1 MKIVIGGASGVGKSF
16 VGYLSLGNNDIVV
29 VDEDAAKLDDIAKE
43 YDIQPVTGSISNP
56 DIQEAVGMKKADM
69 MIAVT
74 ENDEV
79 NLVACQVAYTL
90 FGVPRKIARVD
101 SQYFLNP
108 LWNKL
113 YNEKSL
119 PVDLVITPDI
129 EIASFLVGLFK
140 LPGSMAVYPF
150 LNKELNIF
158 NFRQKDTDIPFMKFS
173 LNHINSK
180 LAELSAAVVM
190 ILRGNHRILAYEE
203 DVYLQRNDIIYIA
216 CSPERN
222 IDVMRLFGV
231 DHNPYEKAVIFG
243 ANAISRYL
251 AAQLED
257 DENIISCSIVE
268 NDMQKAHRLAEKL
281 NKATVIAGEMMSD
294 RILEDAGFAT
304 ADVSVAV
311 TEKDKDNLLISL
323 LASKNKDTQAVS
335 LINSREYNLLA
346 TNIRNNTII
355 DCSVIT
361 VSGIL
366 QYLRRARINEAYALG
381 REMGELWEIRLG
393 EDSSNVGQTIKEL
406 ELPENSAVLAIA
418 SGENFIYN
426 PTDYELKE
434 QDRHIVYVSPA
445 DIRNVEQ
452 VFYR

>member
-29 VDEDAAKLDDIAKE
+29 VDEDAAKLEDIAKE

-74 ENDEV
+74 ESDEV

-406 ELPENSAVLAIA
+406 GLPENSAVLAIA

-434 QDRHIVYVSPA
+434 QDRLIVYVSPA

>member
-74 ENDEV
+74 ESDEV

-406 ELPENSAVLAIA
+406 GLPENSAVLAIA

-434 QDRHIVYVSPA
+434 QDRLIVYVSPA

>member
-203 DVYLQRNDIIYIA
+203 DIYLQRNDIIYIA

-406 ELPENSAVLAIA
+406 GLPENSAVLAIA

-434 QDRHIVYVSPA
+434 QDRLIVYVSPA

>member
-1 MKIVIGGASGVGKSF
+1 MKIVIGGASSVGKSL
-16 VGYLSLGNNDIVV
+16 VGYLSLGSNDIVV
-29 VDEDAAKLDDIAKE
+29 VDEDAAKLDEIAKE

-406 ELPENSAVLAIA
+406 GLPENSAVLAIA

-434 QDRHIVYVSPA
+434 QDRLIVYVSPA

>member
-74 ENDEV
+74 ESDEV

-361 VSGIL
+361 VSSIL

-406 ELPENSAVLAIA
+406 GLPENSAVLAIA

-434 QDRHIVYVSPA
+434 QDRLIVYVSPA

>member
-1 MKIVIGGASGVGKSF
+1 MKIVIGGASGVGKSL
-16 VGYLSLGNNDIVV
+16 VGYLTLGNNDIVV
-29 VDEDAAKLDDIAKE
+29 VDEDASKLEDIAKE
-43 YDIQPVTGSISNP
+43 YDIQPVVGSISNP

-69 MIAVT
+69 LISVT

-101 SQYFLNP
+101 SQYYLNP

-119 PVDLVITPDI
+119 PVDLVITPDV
-129 EIASFLVGLFK
+129 EIAKFLLGMFK

-150 LNKELNIF
+150 LNNELNIF

-173 LNHINSK
+173 VSHINSK
-180 LAELSAAVVM
+180 LSELSASVVL
-190 ILRGNHRILAYEE
+190 ILRGNHRILIGEE

-216 CSPERN
+216 CPPERN

-243 ANAISRYL
+243 ANAISYYL
-251 AAQLED
+251 SAKLEED
-257 DENIISCSIVE
+257 DNVISNYVVE
-268 NDMQKAHRLAEKL
+268 SDLAKAHRLAEKL
-281 NKATVIAGEMMSD
+281 NKTSVIAGEIMSD
-294 RILEDAGFAT
+294 RILEDVGFST
-304 ADVSVAV
+304 TDISIAV

-355 DCSVIT
+355 DRSVIT
-361 VSGIL
+361 ISGIL
-366 QYLRRARINEAYALG
+366 QYLRLARINEAYSLG
-381 REMGELWEIRLG
+381 REMGEIWEIRLG
-393 EDSSNVGQTIKEL
+393 EDSSNEGVWVDEL
-406 ELPENSAVLAIA
+406 KMPENSAILVAI
-418 SGENFIYN
+418 SENKFIYN
-426 PTDYELKE
+426 PQNYKLKAF
-434 QDRHIVYVSPA
+434 DKLILYVSPA
-445 DIRNVEQ
+445 DIKDIERI
-452 VFYR
+452 FYR

>member
-74 ENDEV
+74 ESDEV

-406 ELPENSAVLAIA
+406 GLPENSAVLAIA

-426 PTDYELKE
+426 HTDYELKE
-434 QDRHIVYVSPA
+434 QDRLIVYVSPA

>member
-434 QDRHIVYVSPA
+434 QDRLIVYVSPA

>member
-434 QDRHIVYVSPA
+434 QDRLIVYVSPA
-445 DIRNVEQ
+445 DIKAVERI
-452 VFYR
+452 FYR

>member
-1 MKIVIGGASGVGKSF
+1 MKIVIGGASSVGKSL
-16 VGYLSLGNNDIVV
+16 VGYLSLGSNDIVV
-29 VDEDAAKLDDIAKE
+29 VDEDAAKLDEIAKE

-190 ILRGNHRILAYEE
+190 ILRGNYRILANEE
-203 DVYLQRNDIIYIA
+203 DIYLQRNDVIYIA
-216 CSPERN
+216 CPPERN

-243 ANAISRYL
+243 ANAISYYL
-251 AAQLED
+251 AAQLEN

-268 NDMQKAHRLAEKL
+268 SDTAKAHCLAEKL
-281 NKATVIAGEMMSD
+281 NKASVIAGEMMSD
-294 RILEDAGFAT
+294 RILEDAGFAA

-335 LINSREYNLLA
+335 LINSREYNVLA

-355 DCSVIT
+355 DRSVIT

-381 REMGELWEIRLG
+381 REMGEIWEIRLG
-393 EDSSNVGQTIKEL
+393 EDSSNAGQTIKEL
-406 ELPENSAVLAIA
+406 KLPENSAVLAVV
-418 SGENFIYN
+418 SGEDFIYN
-426 PTDYELKE
+426 PDEYRLKE
-434 QDRHIVYVSPA
+434 QDKLIVYVSPA
-445 DIRNVEQ
+445 DIRSIEQ

>member
-1 MKIVIGGASGVGKSF
+1 MKIVIGGASSVGKSL
-16 VGYLSLGNNDIVV
+16 VGYLSLGSNDIVV
-29 VDEDAAKLDDIAKE
+29 VDEDAAKLDEIAKE

-190 ILRGNHRILAYEE
+190 ILRGNYRILAYEE

-335 LINSREYNLLA
+335 LINSREYNVLA

-355 DCSVIT
+355 DRSVIT

-381 REMGELWEIRLG
+381 REMGEIWEIRLG
-393 EDSSNVGQTIKEL
+393 EDSSNAGQTIKEL
-406 ELPENSAVLAIA
+406 KLPENSAVLAVV
-418 SGENFIYN
+418 SGEDFIYN
-426 PTDYELKE
+426 PDEYRLKE
-434 QDRHIVYVSPA
+434 QDKLIVYVSPA
-445 DIRNVEQ
+445 DIRSIEQ

>member
-1 MKIVIGGASGVGKSF
+1 MKIVIGGASSVGKSL
-16 VGYLSLGNNDIVV
+16 VGYLSLGSNDIVV
-29 VDEDAAKLDDIAKE
+29 VDEDAAKLDEIAKE

-190 ILRGNHRILAYEE
+190 ILRGNYRILANEE
-203 DVYLQRNDIIYIA
+203 DIYLQRNDVIYIA
-216 CSPERN
+216 CPPERN

-335 LINSREYNLLA
+335 LINSREYNVLA

-355 DCSVIT
+355 DRSVIT

-381 REMGELWEIRLG
+381 REMGEIWEIRLG
-393 EDSSNVGQTIKEL
+393 EDSSNAGQTIKEL
-406 ELPENSAVLAIA
+406 KLPENSAVLAVV
-418 SGENFIYN
+418 SGEDFIYN
-426 PTDYELKE
+426 PDEYRLKE
-434 QDRHIVYVSPA
+434 QDKLIVYVSPA
-445 DIRNVEQ
+445 DIRSIEQ

>member
-74 ENDEV
+74 ESDEV

-268 NDMQKAHRLAEKL
+268 NDMQKAHSLAEKL

-406 ELPENSAVLAIA
+406 GLPENSAVLAIA

-434 QDRHIVYVSPA
+434 QDRLIVYVSPA